1 MHKTVICSVLCL
13 ALSWSSEVRAQGLD
27 FGFGLGF
34 VDSADADGFDGG
46 WDVQVGYEMKQ
57 TEHWNF
63 GAQVHVIN
71 SWTSKSEVDED
82 KGYYDSDSSSMA
94 FDSQALYL
102 TARPENWWLQFR
114 AGLVHASY
122 YTVDQD
128 EDGFGAAVGAGLVI
142 GTETIR
148 LHLLDYNRYQIGSD
162 GFNVYSI
169 SIGIF
174 LY

>member
-1 MHKTVICSVLCL
+1 MHKTVIFSVLCL
-13 ALSWSSEVRAQGLD
+13 VLNGSAAARAEGLD

-34 VDSADADGFDGG
+34 VSAADTDGFDGG

-63 GAQVHVIN
+63 GAQVHVI
-71 SWTSKSEVDED
+71 SGWTDKSSVDED
-82 KGYYDSDSSSMA
+82 REYGDIESTTMA
-94 FDSQALYL
+94 FDSQAVYL
-102 TARPENWWLQFR
+102 TARPENWWIQFR
-114 AGLVHASY
+114 AGVVHASY
-122 YTVDQD
+122 YTVTRD
-128 EDGFGAAVGAGLVI
+128 ENGIGAAVGAGLVI
-142 GTETIR
+142 GSETVR

-162 GFNVYSI
+162 AFNVYSI